1 MIRLLASL
9 ILALGIVLGAMP
21 VLAAEDSVTLI
32 PADGTE
38 FEVNGRT
45 YVGALTITG
54 SPGGLALTEATTVDR
69 YLTGI
74 KEVPFGWPQD
84 ALAAQVVAA
93 RTYLANTLR
102 NGRSALGKEHGF
114 DICASSAC
122 QVYAGI
128 GYLDEPGGE
137 RWVAAVER
145 TGGEILSYDGQP
157 ILAVYSSSAGSRT
170 MAVQDVWGGTP
181 LPYLQPV
188 DSPEEGVSPFASWEV
203 QVPSDAFVDIL
214 SADGHDVGGELL
226 DLVHV
231 VLPEGEGRAT
241 VRIATTEGAI
251 TVLASE
257 IKGAMNRQGSDL
269 YPELL
274 PGMRTDGKRL
284 PQALPS
290 YSFAVSFTARRDF
303 PERVLAYLLP
313 YDATR
318 VGSVSFVGE
327 GWGHNLGMSQYGAL
341 AMAQGGAGYREILA
355 HYYGGLIPEDAGSH
369 LPDSVVVGL
378 GWELN
383 SVTVSASGRF
393 ELVADGLPVGPIAG
407 GTWSVYIH
415 DGELVLAPS
424 FGSPASPDPGRTPI
438 AI

>member
-1 MIRLLASL
+1 MIRLPASL
-9 ILALGIVLGAMP
+9 ILALGMVLGAVP

-32 PADGTE
+32 PVDGTE
-38 FEVNGRT
+38 FEVDGRS
-45 YVGALTITG
+45 YGGALTIAHF
-54 SPGGLALTEATTVDR
+54 PGGLALTEATTVDR

-102 NGRSALGKEHGF
+102 NGRSARGKEYGF

-122 QVYAGI
+122 QVYAGV

-137 RWVAAVER
+137 RWLAAVR
-145 TGGEILSYDGQP
+145 DTGGEILTYEGLP

-170 MAVQDVWGGTP
+170 MAVQDVWGGPP

-188 DSPEEGVSPFASWEV
+188 DSPEEGVSPFASWQV
-203 QVPSDAFVDIL
+203 QVPSEAFVDIL
-214 SADGHDVGGELL
+214 RADGHKVGGELL

-231 VLPEGEGRAT
+231 VLPEGEGQAT
-241 VRIATTEGAI
+241 VRIVTTGGATT
-251 TVLASE
+251 VLGTE
-257 IKGAMNRQGSDL
+257 IKGAMNRQGAKL

-274 PGMRTDGKRL
+274 PGKRTDGKRL

-290 YSFAVSFTARRDF
+290 NNYAVSYTARGDV
-303 PERVLAYLLP
+303 PEQVLAYLLP
-313 YDATR
+313 DDVNL
-318 VGSVSFVGE
+318 VGSVSFVGQ

-341 AMAQGGAGYREILA
+341 AMAQDGADYTEILA
-355 HYYGGLIPEDAGSH
+355 HYYGGLIPEDAGAF
-369 LPDSVVVGL
+369 LPDRLVVGL

-383 SVTVSASGRF
+383 RVTVSASGRF
-393 ELVADGLPVGPIAG
+393 ELVVDGLLVGPIAG
-407 GTWSVYIH
+407 GTWSAYLH
-415 DGELVLAPS
+415 DDELVLAPS
-424 FGSPASPDPGRTPI
+424 IDYPAPADRGRAPVVV
-438 AI
+438 